1 MSDHRISQV
10 RVERLENPN
19 ENGEKGSSKKTSAV
33 KVGAVAR
40 VHLGPDSGKNED

>member
-10 RVERLENPN
+10 RVERLENPSD
-19 ENGEKGSSKKTSAV
+19 NGEKGSSKKASAV